1 MLTQRQVSGG
11 SMSIKQRLIFIL
23 LLTTVVLAGC
33 NKAPQNEVVED
44 NEPPPDSPVIGHEA
58 GTDALLSRKGAVI
71 DPKTHPGRALFEEN
85 CLTCHGGDVAK
96 APAAV
101 WLEMMSPDLLLSA
114 MNDGIMKE
122 QSAHLT
128 SEQRS
133 LIAEYVSRTSL
144 ADYKPPEPPAMCA
157 DDAMTYTGK
166 PPARVGWGHDTRRFV
181 SADIA
186 GISPEQVPN
195 LSLKWS
201 FAYPSALRAR
211 SQPAIGWNTIYVGS
225 QDGRVYAFDLDTGCT
240 RWTWRAPAEVRTAIV
255 VDPDSE
261 RLYFA
266 DVHARV
272 YAMNAKTGELLWQ
285 TKIDDHPNATVTGSP
300 SLGDGQ
306 LFVPLSSL
314 EVVTAANPAYACC
327 TFAGSVVALDLESGD
342 IQWKTYTVSEQP
354 KKVGETSIGT
364 AVIAPSGA
372 PVWNSP
378 AWDKARG
385 RIYFGSGENYSSP
398 ADTNSD
404 AIFALDTATG
414 EKIWTTQLTPRDAWN
429 MACVPII
436 RNENCPEEDGPDFD
450 FAASPIIAGD
460 GKTLVIGQKSG
471 DVYGL
476 NIESGEILWNQRL
489 GRGGTSG
496 GVHFGMASDGETV
509 WVPIND
515 MDNTGGDDVSLYGAG
530 LHAVDIASGKVL
542 WRNIVDEDFCGDK
555 AFCDPGISSAITAIP
570 GVVFAGHLDG
580 RFLAY
585 DAETGD
591 VLWSWDTTGN
601 VETVTGTVA
610 HGGSMS
616 GPGPAIFD
624 GHVVLNSGYGLYN
637 HMPGNLLLVFSVSE

>member
-1 MLTQRQVSGG
+1 MFTKHSWGIFVS
-11 SMSIKQRLIFIL
+11 SL
-23 LLTTVVLAGC
+23 LLLIVAGC
-33 NKAPQNEVVED
+33 DNPAKSVSETETNDVE
-44 NEPPPDSPVIGHEA
+44 VIGHEA
-58 GTDALLSRKGAVI
+58 GTEALLSREGNVI
-71 DPKTHPGRALFEEN
+71 DPKTHPGRALFETN

-114 MNDGIMKE
+114 MSDGIMKE
-122 QSAHLT
+122 QSAHL
-128 SEQRS
+128 SIEQQT
-133 LIAEYVSRTSL
+133 LIAEYISRTSL
-144 ADYKPPEPPAMCA
+144 ANYQPPEPPALCTG
-157 DDAMTYTGK
+157 DAMAFAG
-166 PPARVGWGHDTRRFV
+166 PAPEKLGWGHDTRRFV
-181 SADIA
+181 PGDVA
-186 GISPEQVPN
+186 GLESSDVDG
-195 LSLKWS
+195 LTLKWAY
-201 FAYPSALRAR
+201 AYPSALRAR
-211 SQPAIGWNTIYVGS
+211 SQPAIGWNTIFVGS

-240 RWTWRAPAEVRTAIV
+240 KWTWRAPAEVRTAIV
-255 VDPDSE
+255 VDPDAE
-261 RLYFA
+261 RLYFG

-272 YAMNAKTGELLWQ
+272 YSLNAKTGEVLWQ
-285 TKIDDHPNATVTGSP
+285 VKVDDHANATVTGSP

-306 LFVPLSSL
+306 LFVPVSSL
-314 EVVTAANPAYACC
+314 EVVTAANPEYACC
-327 TFAGSVVALDLESGD
+327 TFAGSVVALDLETGEM
-342 IQWKTYTVSEQP
+342 QWKTYTVDEQP

-364 AVIAPSGA
+364 DVIAPSGA

-378 AWDKARG
+378 AWDEKRG

-404 AIFALDTATG
+404 AIFALDTKTG
-414 EKIWTTQLTPRDAWN
+414 KKIWTTQLTPRDAWN

-460 GKTLVIGQKSG
+460 DKTLVIGQKSG

-476 NIESGEILWNQRL
+476 NIETGEIIWNQRL

-509 WVPIND
+509 WVPMND
-515 MDNTGGDDVSLYGAG
+515 MDNTGGDDLPSGAG
-530 LHAVDIASGKVL
+530 LHAVDIATGKVL
-542 WRNIVDEDFCGDK
+542 WSTLAENDFCDGK

-580 RFLAY
+580 RFRAY
-585 DAETGD
+585 DAMTGE
-591 VLWSWDTTGN
+591 VLRTWDTTQN
-601 VETVTGTVA
+601 VETLTGTVA

-616 GPGPAIFD
+616 GPGPAVFD

-637 HMPGNLLLVFSVSE
+637 HMPGNVLLVYAKES